1 MRRGKTSTIIITVFL
16 ALVTIAAIYLL
27 LLDIADF
34 KDILKDAK
42 NGIESSNHVAEGA
55 AYLFVAWFG
64 AIAIVFVIF
73 LIIAVMAPS
82 IIMIIFTSI
91 NIKSDIKWIKV
102 LNILYTIILAS
113 YIVLGIV
120 KTVMLVVY

>member
-1 MRRGKTSTIIITVFL
+1 MRRSKTSTIIITVFL

-42 NGIESSNHVAEGA
+42 DSIESSNHVAEGA

-73 LIIAVMAPS
+73 LIISVMTPS

-120 KTVMLVVY
+120 KTVMLMVY